1 MILSMHF
8 QGGEIP
14 DRKDFYS
21 MSEGERI
28 KTWQSVLDASA
39 KLGDELRELVE
50 SGRLAGAVRLWDN
63 TLS

>member
-1 MILSMHF
+1 
-8 QGGEIP
+8 
-14 DRKDFYS
+14 